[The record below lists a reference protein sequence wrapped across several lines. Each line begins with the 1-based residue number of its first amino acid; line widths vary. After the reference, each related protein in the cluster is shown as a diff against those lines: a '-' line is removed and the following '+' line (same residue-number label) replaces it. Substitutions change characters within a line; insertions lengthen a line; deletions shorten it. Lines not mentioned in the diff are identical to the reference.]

1 MNKRRGI
8 AGFILFFMEIVAS
21 DALQTTAVGFYRNV
35 GNNILPLGFYSTD
48 AGANW
53 SLTAVFPDPF
63 NVIQNGAKNS
73 ALQSSSCNS
82 SGLVCSAVGY
92 YLTASNSYAPL
103 SYYTTDGGAS
113 WIVAGLLTLPKDVSL
128 SGLQNSQLMGVSCN
142 GTGARCTAVGFYR
155 NNHSSLAPLSY
166 YSVNGGGSWLLSTSL
181 PIPVNAAAQ
190 GLNTELNSVTCDN
203 TGLICNAVG
212 FYLTTASNIVPLS
225 YTSDNGGASWSLS
238 NPLPLPSNVASN
250 GAQTSVLQ
258 GIACDTQGQVCN
270 AIGYYRNTSNDVV
283 PLSFTSKN
291 GGVSWSLNAVLPLPA
306 DVVSNGV
313 QQSFL
318 SGIHCNNGGNQC
330 VAVGYYL
337 NMSNNFL
344 PITYT
349 TSNASLN
356 WVLGT
361 TLQLP
366 IDVAGNG
373 GRKSGL
379 RGITCDSSGLYCSAV
394 GYYLTQ
400 DNNLYPLSYTS
411 TNRGLSWSLSNQLP
425 LPLDVISFGG
435 RQNVLTGVD

>member
-1 MNKRRGI
+1 MNKQIGL
-8 AGFILFFMEIVAS
+8 AGFILFFMEVAAS
-21 DALQTTAVGFYRNV
+21 DARQTTAVGFYRNA

-53 SLTAVFPDPF
+53 SLTASFPDPI

-73 ALQSSSCNS
+73 AIQNASCNS
-82 SGLVCSAVGY
+82 LGLLCTAVGY

-103 SYYTTDGGAS
+103 SYYTTNGGAS
-113 WIVAGLLTLPKDVSL
+113 WVVTSLPSPQDVAA

-155 NNHSSLAPLSY
+155 NNRSSLVPLSY
-166 YSVNGGGSWLLSTSL
+166 YSVNGGVSWSLSTSL
-181 PIPVNAAAQ
+181 PIPVTAAAN
-190 GLNTELNSVTCDN
+190 GLNTELNNVTCDN

-212 FYLTTASNIVPLS
+212 FYLTTANNIVPLS
-225 YTSDNGGASWSLS
+225 YRSVNGGASWSLS
-238 NPLPLPSNVASN
+238 NPLPLPSNVAAN
-250 GAQTSVLQ
+250 GVQTSVLQ

-270 AIGYYRNTSNDVV
+270 AIGYYRTTSNDVV
-283 PLSFTSKN
+283 PLSFNSKN
-291 GGVSWSLNAVLPLPA
+291 GGVSWSLSAVLPLPA
-306 DVVSNGV
+306 DVVSSGV

-318 SGIHCNNGGNQC
+318 SGIHCNNSGSQC

-337 NMSNNFL
+337 DLSNNFL
-344 PITYT
+344 PFTYT
-349 TSNASLN
+349 TANASLN

-379 RGITCDSSGLYCSAV
+379 RGVTCDSSGLNCIAV
-394 GYYLTQ
+394 GFYLTQ

-411 TNRGLSWSLSNQLP
+411 TNRGLSWSLSNPLP
-425 LPLDVISFGG
+425 LPLDVTGFGG
-435 RQNVLTGVD
+435 QQNVLAGVD